1 MVESVEKDEK
11 LKKNWEVGE
20 RLGQRVEKW
29 GEAAKYDSRIIH
41 A

>member
-1 MVESVEKDEK
+1 MVGSVEKNGK